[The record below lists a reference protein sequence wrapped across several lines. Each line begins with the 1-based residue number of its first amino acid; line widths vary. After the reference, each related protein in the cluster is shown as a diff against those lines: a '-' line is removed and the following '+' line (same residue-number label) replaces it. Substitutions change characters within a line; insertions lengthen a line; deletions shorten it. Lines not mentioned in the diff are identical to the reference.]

1 MNKENYITDYVVNYN
16 LDIEKMIS
24 DYRNYVLH
32 IIENNSKGLFSYEDK
47 EEIISDV
54 FLSIWHNKKKIDN
67 TKPLKNYIAGITK
80 NLIKVKFKKINKVE
94 NEITLENEDPI
105 DLKNID
111 IVYEQNEINKVIAEE
126 LNNMKKQEY
135 QIFCKYYYLSKS
147 INEIAEEMS
156 LSKNNVKVKLHRVRK
171 KLKTRLI
178 KRGIGIKIAS
188 IILVLFAITGVV
200 FAKEIVRFV
209 KHIFI
214 NTSDGV
220 ESAIEKGYMQEVNMD
235 YIQNNNIDIK
245 VDYIL
250 MDDFNLDIMFNI
262 GLKELKEL
270 SSIKLNNIVIS
281 DENGNIL
288 LTEFNDRDKYLE
300 FCRKNKIENTDNY
313 IALGYYNYS
322 SLTYD
327 YQNST
332 YLYSYIVRSEN
343 FPKSKKLHIA
353 FDEIVLFSGNI
364 VNKEI
369 LHSINGNFE
378 LDIDLDEKIYN
389 RETLIYNLEYCNDN
403 NLKLLNAAVS
413 ETGMKIG
420 FQTIWGDPIYSNE
433 DSPEEIERKKREFYD
448 RPPSINDS
456 MIKNE
461 YVLNEDGKI
470 FYPAHSSEG
479 DGGYGKLL
487 DGSLVYW
494 QTFDLTRTDAT
505 NNLTIVLYKG
515 GDWQKEKRRRN
526 NYKIIKE
533 IVKTLGESYMFNILI
548 VDDNI
553 FYAKKSF
560 SKKHFIKL

>member
-1 MNKENYITDYVVNYN
+1 MNKESYITDYIVNYD
-16 LDIEKMIS
+16 LDIEKMIA
-24 DYRNYVLH
+24 DFKNYVLH
-32 IIENNSKGLFSYEDK
+32 IIENNSKGSFSYEDK

-54 FLSIWHNKKKIDN
+54 FLSIWHNKEKIDT

-80 NLIKVKFKKINKVE
+80 NLLKVKFKKINKVE
-94 NEITLENEDPI
+94 TEITLEDEDTV

-111 IVYEQNEINKVIAEE
+111 IVYEQDEINNVIAEE

-147 INEIAEEMS
+147 IREIAKEMN
-156 LSKNNVKVKLHRVRK
+156 LSENNVKVKLHRVRK

-178 KRGIGIKIAS
+178 KRGIGIKIVS
-188 IILVLFAITGVV
+188 IILVLFVVTGVV
-200 FAKEIVRFV
+200 FAKEIVQFV

-220 ESAIEKGYMQEVNMD
+220 ESAIENGYIQEVNMD
-235 YIQNNNIDIK
+235 YIQNNNVDIK

-250 MDDFNLDIMFNI
+250 MDDFNLNIMFNI
-262 GLKELKEL
+262 DLKEIKEL
-270 SSIKLNNIVIS
+270 SLIELNNVAIT

-288 LTEFNDRDKYLE
+288 LTEFKDKNKYLE
-300 FCRKNKIENTDNY
+300 FCKKNKIENTNNY

-353 FDEIVLFSGNI
+353 FDEIVLFSGNTI
-364 VNKEI
+364 NKKI
-369 LHSINGNFE
+369 LDSISGNFE
-378 LDIDLDEKIYN
+378 LDIDLDEKMYN
-389 RETLIYNLEYCNDN
+389 RKTLVYNLEYCNDN
-403 NLKLLNAAVS
+403 NLKLLNATVS
-413 ETGMKIG
+413 ETGLKIKC
-420 FQTIWGDPIYSNE
+420 QTIWGDPIYSNE

-456 MIKNE
+456 LIKNE

-470 FYPAHSSEG
+470 FYPTHSSEG
-479 DGGYGKLL
+479 DGGYAQLL

-494 QTFDLTRTDAT
+494 QTFNLAKTDVT
-505 NNLTIVLYKG
+505 DHLTIVLYKG
-515 GDWQKEKRRRN
+515 GDWQKEKRREN
-526 NYKIIKE
+526 NYKIIKK
-533 IVKTLGESYMFNILI
+533 IVKTLGE
-548 VDDNI
+548 
-553 FYAKKSF
+553 
-560 SKKHFIKL
+560 

>member
-1 MNKENYITDYVVNYN
+1 MNKENYITDYIINYD

-24 DYRNYVLH
+24 DFKNYVLH

-67 TKPLKNYIAGITK
+67 TKPLKNYIAGVTK
-80 NLIKVKFKKINKVE
+80 NLIKVKFKKISKSE
-94 NEITLENEDPI
+94 NSISLEDEDSI
-105 DLKNID
+105 DLKDID
-111 IVYEQNEINKVIAEE
+111 IIYERNEINKAISEE
-126 LNNMKKQEY
+126 LNNMKKEEY

-147 INEIAEEMS
+147 INEIAKEMN
-156 LSKNNVKVKLHRVRK
+156 LSESNVKIKLHRVRK
-171 KLKTRLI
+171 KLKTGLI

-200 FAKEIVRFV
+200 FAKEIVQFV

-220 ESAIEKGYMQEVNMD
+220 ETAIENGYGQEVNMN
-235 YIQNNNIDIK
+235 YTQNNNIDIK

-270 SSIKLNNIVIS
+270 SSIELNNLAIT

-288 LTEFNDRDKYLE
+288 LTEFNDRNKYLE

-332 YLYSYIVRSEN
+332 YLYSYIVRSDN
-343 FPKSKKLHIA
+343 FPKSKKLHIT

-364 VNKEI
+364 VNKEM
-369 LHSINGNFE
+369 LHSISGNFE
-378 LDIDLDEKIYN
+378 LDIDLDEEIYN
-389 RETLIYNLEYCNDN
+389 RKTLIYNLEYCNDN
-403 NLKLLNAAVS
+403 NLKLLNATVS
-413 ETGMKIG
+413 ETGFKIRC
-420 FQTIWGDPIYSNE
+420 QTIWGDPIYSNE

-448 RPPSINDS
+448 KPFSINNS
-456 MIKNE
+456 LIKNE

-470 FYPAHSSEG
+470 FYPSHSSEG
-479 DGGYGKLL
+479 DGGYGQLL
-487 DGSLVYW
+487 DGNLVYW

-505 NNLTIVLYKG
+505 DNLTIVLCKG
-515 GDWQKEKRRRN
+515 GNWQKEKRRRN
-526 NYKIIKE
+526 NYKIIKK
-533 IVKTLGESYMFNILI
+533 IVKTLGDHICLI
-548 VDDNI
+548 
-553 FYAKKSF
+553 F
-560 SKKHFIKL
+560 